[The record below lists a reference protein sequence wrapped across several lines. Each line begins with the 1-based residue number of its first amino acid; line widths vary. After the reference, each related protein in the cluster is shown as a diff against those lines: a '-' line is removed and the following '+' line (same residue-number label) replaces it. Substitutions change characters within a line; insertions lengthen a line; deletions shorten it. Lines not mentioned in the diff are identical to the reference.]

1 MAPRKRRTTS
11 ADRSRNK
18 GKGQSKVTGKT
29 PTSRTNRQKAS
40 NAKVTRSGQGSGRG
54 RVTNASQR
62 TSTGRARVTGGSR
75 PALPPGKKGGSIVK
89 STSTRRTAA
98 QTKAGRAAAGTKG
111 STVRTGQKP
120 SAIVKQSRAQKIKG
134 SIRTG
139 SYAQDLK
146 KLRSLL
152 KKGGAV
158 ALRQARALAR
168 AIGPRALKA
177 APGLVV
183 GGSIVGSAGR
193 PNQRTMSKLGLLK
206 AAEYNNPLDPKRSK
220 PKPKPKPRQMANLP
234 KDYKKTEAA
243 AFKAAE
249 KPRSGGGG
257 ASRVSKS
264 NNSGGAGVPRVA
276 KKSAPKP
283 KKLTD
288 KQRMVGKSSA
298 ERLAVW
304 AKANRKMIEKSG
316 TKKQREILANALKK
330 KK

>member
-18 GKGQSKVTGKT
+18 GKGASKVTGKT
-29 PTSRTNRQKAS
+29 PQSRANRQKAS
-40 NAKVTRSGQGSGRG
+40 NARVTKGGQGGGRG
-54 RVTNASQR
+54 RVTNAAQR
-62 TSTGRARVTGGSR
+62 TSTGRARVTGGR

-89 STSTRRTAA
+89 SNARRTAA
-98 QTKAGRAAAGTKG
+98 QNKAGRAAAGTKG
-111 STVRTGQKP
+111 TTVRTGQKP
-120 SAIVKQSRAQKIKG
+120 GAIVKQTRAQKIKG
-134 SIRTG
+134 SLRTG
-139 SYAQDLK
+139 SYAKDIAKLK
-146 KLRSLL
+146 SLL
-152 KKGGAV
+152 KKGGRV
-158 ALRQARALAR
+158 ALSQARALAR

-177 APGLVV
+177 APGLLV
-183 GGSIVGSAGR
+183 GGALVGSAGR

-206 AAEYNNPLDPKRSK
+206 AAEYKTPFNQGK
-220 PKPKPKPRQMANLP
+220 PKPKKRPVANLP

-249 KPRSGGGG
+249 KPKSGNGGGG
-257 ASRVSKS
+257 SR
-264 NNSGGAGVPRVA
+264 GGAGTPPVA
-276 KKSAPKP
+276 KRTAPKPKP

>member
-18 GKGQSKVTGKT
+18 GKGAKKVTGKT
-29 PTSRTNRQKAS
+29 PQSRANRQKAS
-40 NAKVTRSGQGSGRG
+40 NARVTQSGQGGGRG
-54 RVTNASQR
+54 RVTNAAQR

-75 PALPPGKKGGSIVK
+75 AALPPGKKGGSIVK
-89 STSTRRTAA
+89 SNARRTAA
-98 QTKAGRAAAGTKG
+98 QNKAGRAAAGTKG
-111 STVRTGQKP
+111 TTVRTGQKP
-120 SAIVKQSRAQKIKG
+120 SAIVKQTRAQKIKG

-139 SYAQDLK
+139 SYAKDIAKLK
-146 KLRSLL
+146 SLL
-152 KKGGAV
+152 KKGGSV
-158 ALRQARALAR
+158 ALRQARALIKAL
-168 AIGPRALKA
+168 GPRAAKA
-177 APGLVV
+177 APGLLV
-183 GGSIVGSAGR
+183 GGAIVGSAGR

-206 AAEYNNPLDPKRSK
+206 AAEYQTPFNQGK
-220 PKPKPKPRQMANLP
+220 PKPKKRPVANLP

-249 KPRSGGGG
+249 KPKSGGGSVT
-257 ASRVSKS
+257 SRRTG
-264 NNSGGAGVPRVA
+264 GGAGTPPVA
-276 KKSAPKP
+276 KKTAPKP

-304 AKANRKMIEKSG
+304 ARANRKMIEKSG

>member
-11 ADRSRNK
+11 ATRGKNK
-18 GKGQSKVTGKT
+18 GKGASKVTGKT
-29 PTSRTNRQKAS
+29 PQSRANRQKAS
-40 NAKVTRSGQGSGRG
+40 NARVTKGGQGGGRG
-54 RVTNASQR
+54 RVTNAAQR
-62 TSTGRARVTGGSR
+62 TTTGRARVTGGSR
-75 PALPPGKKGGSIVK
+75 AALPPGKKGGAIVK
-89 STSTRRTAA
+89 SNARRTAA
-98 QTKAGRAAAGTKG
+98 QNKAGRAAAGTKG
-111 STVRTGQKP
+111 TTVRTGQKP
-120 SAIVKQSRAQKIKG
+120 GAIVKQTRAQKIKG
-134 SIRTG
+134 SLRTG
-139 SYAQDLK
+139 SYAKDIAKLK
-146 KLRSLL
+146 SLL
-152 KKGGAV
+152 KKGGRV
-158 ALRQARALAR
+158 ALSQARALAR

-177 APGLVV
+177 APGLLV
-183 GGSIVGSAGR
+183 GGALVGSAGR

-206 AAEYNNPLDPKRSK
+206 AAEYKTPFNQGK
-220 PKPKPKPRQMANLP
+220 PKPKKRPVANLP

-249 KPRSGGGG
+249 KPKSGNGGG
-257 ASRVSKS
+257 SR
-264 NNSGGAGVPRVA
+264 GGAGTPPVA
-276 KKSAPKP
+276 KRTAPKPKP